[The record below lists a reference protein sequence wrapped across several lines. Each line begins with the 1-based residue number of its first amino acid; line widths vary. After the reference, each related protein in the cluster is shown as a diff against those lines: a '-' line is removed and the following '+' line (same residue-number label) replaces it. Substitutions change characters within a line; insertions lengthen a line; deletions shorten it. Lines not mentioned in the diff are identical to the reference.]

1 MGVFGF
7 LKGGERG
14 AFRDGA
20 LRDGAFAALDKG
32 GEGGDNKD
40 IGGSPKEG
48 VFFEAS
54 LSTL

>member
-40 IGGSPKEG
+40 IGGSPKETPLLRG
-48 VFFEAS
+48 F
-54 LSTL
+54 T